1 MSISLQPTTIKIRTA
16 EAEASRKSKAAARRE
31 KGPKRTA
38 PAKRATEA
46 AATQLLKV
54 TVQTNLETNTVNALI
69 TRVNKG
75 KSLAVS
81 NASSRDPDR
90 FPSSRVQRRKRRHRP
105 SAVQRNEAH
114 GKTDRKDVYDTSET
128 TARQESQENEL
139 DKHKVFVNEVKEEYV
154 CVNEEMVTRM
164 EHLRVQSEIITAGAV
179 SEPADSPKT
188 TPSEPDQ
195 PNDNSKESVRQPAN
209 GDLSAVSGSMHVTAS
224 NPITQQFS
232 HPTGESRFV
241 ENVNVTGQGSSTKHC
256 VSPNRIKGTM
266 ETLDEMVIVDLHS
279 FEGAKLAKK
288 DNAELEINTDR
299 KNIGIATKTQ
309 TNAALESIP
318 QNHQAVIICR
328 PSISSNKAGVQLR
341 NVVEPIHKSK
351 LPDCLQKVKS
361 VNEFIYKMKQV
372 NEKAEKMRRQKEL
385 SRDPTSLAQL
395 FRELKDCRYLRIP
408 LGRGDS

>member
-1 MSISLQPTTIKIRTA
+1 MSISVKPATIKIRTA
-16 EAEASRKSKAAARRE
+16 EGEATRKSKAAARRE

-54 TVQTNLETNTVNALI
+54 TVQTNLETNTAHALM

-114 GKTDRKDVYDTSET
+114 GKTDRKDVYDTSAN

-154 CVNEEMVTRM
+154 CVNEKMVTRM

-195 PNDNSKESVRQPAN
+195 PNDNSKERARQPAN
-209 GDLSAVSGSMHVTAS
+209 GDLSVSRSMHVTAS
-224 NPITQQFS
+224 HPITQQFS
-232 HPTGESRFV
+232 HLTGESRFV
-241 ENVNVTGQGSSTKHC
+241 ENVNVTGQESSTKHC

-266 ETLDEMVIVDLHS
+266 ETLNEMVTVDLHS
-279 FEGAKLAKK
+279 FEGATLAKK

-309 TNAALESIP
+309 TNAVLESIP
-318 QNHQAVIICR
+318 QNHQVIICR
-328 PSISSNKAGVQLR
+328 PSISSNQAGVQLR